1 MYIKKTETL
10 NVETLV
16 LSGNLKRDELR
27 QKANVTEIILF
38 SIMEM
43 YNSTDKNYWVV
54 KTDNFY
60 KEI

>member
-43 YNSTDKNYWVV
+43 YNSTDKNY
-54 KTDNFY
+54 
-60 KEI
+60 